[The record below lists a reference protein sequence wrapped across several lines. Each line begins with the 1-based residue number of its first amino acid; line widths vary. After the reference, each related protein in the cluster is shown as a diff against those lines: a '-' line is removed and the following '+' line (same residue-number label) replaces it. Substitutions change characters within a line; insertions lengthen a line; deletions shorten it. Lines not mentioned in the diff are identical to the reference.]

1 MQRIRLTDDLARAD
15 LPVAVALM
23 DAIAAADFAAQLLE
37 AVRKH
42 LPASHCTVFALR
54 SNARVEAISTAS
66 GVGEV
71 ATLTAV
77 DYLRLGFDRQDTN
90 MLWLARRKP
99 AVRRQFWLSHQL
111 AEDVAD
117 EAYRRVCYGDTGI
130 RERLSLLS
138 VFPDGYRVAVSFYR
152 NHSYPDYVQADFDW
166 ASGQAAVIA
175 TALMRH
181 VQLTG
186 AGQLAEGVH
195 AHRMASLPARE
206 RQLLAHIL
214 AGMTT
219 RLAAQEM
226 GISLTTALTYRYR
239 AFQRLGIRSYR
250 ELIGLAGWPPRAI
263 RPP

>member
-1 MQRIRLTDDLARAD
+1 MKPIRVADDLARAE
-15 LPVAVALM
+15 LRLATALM
-23 DAIAAADFAAQLLE
+23 NAIGAADFAAKLLE
-37 AVRKH
+37 AVRAW

-54 SNARVEAISTAS
+54 SDARVEAISTAS
-66 GVGEV
+66 GIGEL
-71 ATLTAV
+71 ATIAAV
-77 DYLRLGFDRQDTN
+77 DYLRLGFDRQDSN

-99 AVRRQFWLSHQL
+99 TGRRQFWLGHQF

-117 EAYRRVCYGDTGI
+117 AVYRRVCYGEPGI

-152 NHSYPDYVQADFDW
+152 NHSYPDYTPADFDW
-166 ASGQAAVIA
+166 AAGQVAVIA

-186 AGQLAEGVH
+186 SAQLSGALQ

-206 RQLLAHIL
+206 RQLVAHIL

-219 RLAAQEM
+219 RQAAQEM
-226 GISLTTALTYRYR
+226 DISLTTALTYRYR

-250 ELIGLAGWPPRAI
+250 ELIGLMAASAAP
-263 RPP
+263 